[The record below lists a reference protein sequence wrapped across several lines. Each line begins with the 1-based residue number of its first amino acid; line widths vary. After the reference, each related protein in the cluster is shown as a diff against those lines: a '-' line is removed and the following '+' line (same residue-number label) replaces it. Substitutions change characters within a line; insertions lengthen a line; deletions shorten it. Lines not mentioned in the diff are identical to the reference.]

1 MLVRGV
7 VRRDFR
13 ALGSSR
19 SRDQMA
25 PSFYHYLSV
34 PMDEKFE
41 EQGRRISRRW
51 LAAAVSVLLVGV
63 VLVTLL
69 FFAVRANSEACR
81 DGLRLQ
87 DECRNTT
94 HLLQRQLTRAQDSLT
109 QAETQANT
117 CNRTVVR
124 QETVPS
130 NAPSDSEEA
139 LNRPCKFPLPYLL
152 HFLLPARQL
161 LMTLK
166 SKETLELRAALKPGG
181 SGPPFQDLGAL

>member
-69 FFAVRANSEACR
+69 FYFAVRANSEACR

-117 CNRTVVR
+117 CNRTV
-124 QETVPS
+124 
-130 NAPSDSEEA
+130 
-139 LNRPCKFPLPYLL
+139 
-152 HFLLPARQL
+152 
-161 LMTLK
+161 MTLQESLK
-166 SKETLELRAALKPGG
+166 KEASQTQQQQARIQELENEVVQLNKALENLSSAAE
-181 SGPPFQDLGAL
+181 AR